1 MRKQILD
8 ILNRNARLT
17 VAEIAERLAIEENI
31 VSEEISTMEKA
42 GIIKGYKVI
51 VNEEALNLSSVKAI
65 IKVKAIP
72 ERDKGF
78 DKIARR
84 ICNFSEVIS
93 MHLMSGEY
101 DFRLEVQGETLQQ
114 VEHFV
119 SSKLSTIEGVTG
131 CSTHFMLKKYK
142 EFGTIINRE
151 DEYERL
157 KATP

>member
-1 MRKQILD
+1 MREQILD
-8 ILNRNARLT
+8 ILNRNARLS
-17 VAEIAERLAIEENI
+17 VAEIAERLATDENI
-31 VSEEISTMEKA
+31 ISEEISDMEKT

-51 VNEEALNLSSVKAI
+51 LNEEALNLTRVKAI
-65 IKVKAIP
+65 IEVKAIP

-84 ICNFSEVIS
+84 ICNFSEVES
-93 MHLMSGEY
+93 MNLMSGEY
-101 DFRLEVQGETLQQ
+101 DFRLVVVGETLQEL
-114 VEHFV
+114 EHFV

>member
-1 MRKQILD
+1 MRKKILD
-8 ILNRNARLT
+8 ILNKNARLSN
-17 VAEIAERLAIEENI
+17 AEIAERLAVNEDDILK
-31 VSEEISTMEKA
+31 EISLMKKE

-51 VNEEALNLSSVKAI
+51 INEDALKITKVKAI
-65 IKVKAIP
+65 IEVKAIP

-84 ICNFSEVIS
+84 ICNFSEVES

-101 DFRLEVQGETLQQ
+101 DFRLVVIGETLQEL
-114 VEHFV
+114 EHFV

-142 EFGTIINRE
+142 EFGTIINTE